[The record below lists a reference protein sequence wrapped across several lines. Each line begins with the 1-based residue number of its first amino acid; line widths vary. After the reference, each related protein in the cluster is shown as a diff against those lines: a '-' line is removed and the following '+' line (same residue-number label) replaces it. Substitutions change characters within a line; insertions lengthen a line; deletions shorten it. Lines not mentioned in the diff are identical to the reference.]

1 MCSVGRLNALR
12 RSALCT
18 SCAGHAEKSLHTQL
32 AVDTREVFLDYRHN
46 SSKATD
52 VTFNLKDFKAVL
64 VLCEGLGTNVAI
76 CFDQPGSPLLVQPVF
91 HSSNPL
97 VRCSCCKTLQCVRLR
112 IFGPVLQACGLT
124 TTAVSM
130 GLCDHVYAPHFGED
144 FMH

>member
-1 MCSVGRLNALR
+1 MTEQGDFLVEHLLLLKLTVSFAH
-12 RSALCT
+12 A
-18 SCAGHAEKSLHTQL
+18 CAGHADKSLHTQL

-46 SSKATD
+46 SSEATD

-97 VRCSCCKTLQCVRLR
+97 VRRICQKT
-112 IFGPVLQACGLT
+112 
-124 TTAVSM
+124 VSM
-130 GLCDHVYAPHFGED
+130 
-144 FMH
+144 

>member
-1 MCSVGRLNALR
+1 LKDSKAVLLLYKNLEGDWVYRQNLTCEKLLR
-12 RSALCT
+12 FAHTR
-18 SCAGHAEKSLHTQL
+18 AGHAEKSLHTQL

-46 SSKATD
+46 SSEATD

-97 VRCSCCKTLQCVRLR
+97 VHGRLTIR
-112 IFGPVLQACGLT
+112 QHVLENICAD
-124 TTAVSM
+124 AV
-130 GLCDHVYAPHFGED
+130 
-144 FMH
+144 

>member
-1 MCSVGRLNALR
+1 MLLEGLAWKVH
-12 RSALCT
+12 T
-18 SCAGHAEKSLHTQL
+18 HAGHAERSLHTQL

-46 SSKATD
+46 SSEATD

-97 VRCSCCKTLQCVRLR
+97 VRCNRQTHLQR
-112 IFGPVLQACGLT
+112 FA
-124 TTAVSM
+124 
-130 GLCDHVYAPHFGED
+130 H
-144 FMH
+144 